1 MKKLGNEL
9 HCITHSDPGHGWL
22 GVKIDMVKLSG
33 AEISPFSSHRGKTA
47 YLEEDG
53 DAPAFIKAI
62 ESKGFKVFIEERYTD
77 RNSPIR
83 SYAPFAQ
90 KGFLKDHFV
99 VVHIGGDQ

>member
-9 HCITHSDPGHGWL
+9 HCIMHSDSGHGWL
-22 GVKIDMVKLSG
+22 GVKIEMVKLSG
-33 AEISPFSSHRGKTA
+33 AEISPFSYQRGKTA

-62 ESKGFKVFIEERYTD
+62 EAKGFKVFIEKRYTN

-83 SYAPFAQ
+83 SYASFSQ
-90 KGFLKDHFV
+90 EGKV
-99 VVHIGGDQ
+99 SE